1 MALTC
6 GASPALLLAL
16 ISSFDPGDRVALAR
30 PGYVAYRNTL
40 RALHMTPVEIAC
52 GADSRFQ
59 LTAAHLA
66 AMRDGAI
73 LANAASFLFSAA
85 LLRLTLR
92 DYPNSGEAGRAS
104 LLRDSLRGHDLIS
117 RYGGEEFALAF
128 PDCSSVDATRA
139 LNTVAAQ
146 LDAAITVG
154 GLPKFTSSF
163 GITEIE
169 PGEELA
175 AALRRADDALL
186 VAKRSGRNRVE
197 IRDDSLCATA

>member
-1 MALTC
+1 VPHDLHPVAVAMADLDHFKNLNDTY
-6 GASPALLLAL
+6 GHET
-16 ISSFDPGDRVALAR
+16 GDRA
-30 PGYVAYRNTL
+30 
-40 RALHMTPVEIAC
+40 
-52 GADSRFQ
+52 
-59 LTAAHLA
+59 
-66 AMRDGAI
+66 
-73 LANAASFLFSAA
+73 
-85 LLRLTLR
+85 LRLFAR
-92 DYPNSGEAGRAS
+92 V
-104 LLRDSLRGHDLIS
+104 LRDSLRAHDLIS

-139 LNTVAAQ
+139 LTTVQTQ

-186 VAKRSGRNRVE
+186 LAKRSGRNQIVLHDPETGTNAPVGNGSSTHEVE
-197 IRDDSLCATA
+197 ELLRAERL